1 MFWRCLEM
9 AKIIKPLTA
18 TEVKNAR
25 PEDSPLRDGGGLI
38 LEISPASKRWRFD
51 YRKPFS
57 GKRTDIRIGTYPAVS
72 LVEARAKRDEF
83 KALLAQNIDPRE
95 HLKRLEFEKL
105 SETLNTF
112 GKVAERWRDNFKA
125 KQVEDNTMFEDW
137 RRLENHIF
145 PKLADAP
152 LSSINSR
159 LLVEVLQPV
168 AKRGHSSVIEK
179 TLRTVVSIMDY
190 AENSGLIEIH
200 NCHKARKSFHIEE
213 AQNNPTIPPEELPR
227 LVADMKQWLE
237 EGKIQAKTYYLLGWS
252 LLTGVRPAE
261 AVSVEWCEID
271 WENATWHIPAEKMK
285 GRMNKKMSHS
295 VPLSRQA
302 LEILQNMREIGG
314 RTFIFNSYAN
324 PKNPMSSETV
334 NRVLNR
340 NGYKDIL
347 TAHGLRSIVRTYL
360 AKQNVER
367 NTAEAVLSHKI
378 KDRLERTYNRSDY
391 FEERIPVMQMWAD
404 YVSACGWRCC
414 I

>member
-1 MFWRCLEM
+1 M

-285 GRMNKKMSHS
+285 GRMNKKMPHS

>member
-1 MFWRCLEM
+1 M

-57 GKRTDIRIGTYPAVS
+57 GKRTDIRLGIYPAMS
-72 LVEARAKRDEF
+72 LSDARAKRDEF

-95 HLKRLEFEKL
+95 YLKRLELEKL
-105 SETLNTF
+105 SEKLNTF

-145 PKLADAP
+145 PKLADVP
-152 LSSINSR
+152 LSAINAR
-159 LLVEVLQPV
+159 LLVEVLDPV

-271 WENATWHIPAEKMK
+271 WENATWHITAEKMK
-285 GRMNKKMSHS
+285 GRMNKKMPHS

>member
-1 MFWRCLEM
+1 M

-38 LEISPASKRWRFD
+38 LEISPASKRWRLD

-57 GKRTDIRIGTYPAVS
+57 GKRTDIRLGFYPAMS
-72 LVEARAKRDEF
+72 LSDARAKRDEF

-95 HLKRLEFEKL
+95 HLKRLELEKL
-105 SETLNTF
+105 SEELNTF

-200 NCHKARKSFHIEE
+200 NCYKSRKSFHIEE

-285 GRMNKKMSHS
+285 GRMNKKMPHS

>member
-1 MFWRCLEM
+1 M

-57 GKRTDIRIGTYPAVS
+57 GKRTDIRIGIYPTLS
-72 LVEARAKRDEF
+72 LAEARAKRDEF

-95 HLKRLEFEKL
+95 YLKRLELEKL
-105 SETLNTF
+105 SEELNSF

-125 KQVEDNTMFEDW
+125 KQVEDVTMFEDW

-145 PKLADAP
+145 PKLADVP
-152 LSSINSR
+152 LSSINAR

-227 LVADMKQWLE
+227 LVADIKQWLE

-261 AVSVEWCEID
+261 AVSVEWSEID
-271 WENATWHIPAEKMK
+271 WENAIWHIPAEKMK
-285 GRMNKKMSHS
+285 GRMNKKMPHS

-302 LEILQNMREIGG
+302 LEILQNMREISG

-324 PKNPMSSETV
+324 PQNPMSSETV

-347 TAHGLRSIVRTYL
+347 TAHGIRSIVRTYL

-404 YVSACGWRCC
+404 YVSNCGWRCA

>member
-1 MFWRCLEM
+1 M

-152 LSSINSR
+152 LSSINFR

-179 TLRTVVSIMDY
+179 P
-190 AENSGLIEIH
+190 
-200 NCHKARKSFHIEE
+200 C
-213 AQNNPTIPPEELPR
+213 AQ
-227 LVADMKQWLE
+227 W
-237 EGKIQAKTYYLLGWS
+237 
-252 LLTGVRPAE
+252 
-261 AVSVEWCEID
+261 
-271 WENATWHIPAEKMK
+271 
-285 GRMNKKMSHS
+285 
-295 VPLSRQA
+295 
-302 LEILQNMREIGG
+302 
-314 RTFIFNSYAN
+314 
-324 PKNPMSSETV
+324 
-334 NRVLNR
+334 
-340 NGYKDIL
+340 
-347 TAHGLRSIVRTYL
+347 
-360 AKQNVER
+360 
-367 NTAEAVLSHKI
+367 
-378 KDRLERTYNRSDY
+378 
-391 FEERIPVMQMWAD
+391 
-404 YVSACGWRCC
+404 
-414 I
+414 